1 MYESAPFSCLRLHS
15 PVERQEESEKRMDK
29 IENQKSDEKGKSFK
43 EIFLEHYLEH
53 GLGSL
58 SKSDIDALVMHLL
71 DIYGWKDV
79 KSFADLPNQIAS
91 VKLKTPISKIKKL
104 RYEAALK
111 FGSVEETEK
120 KCRNLVLKALKSHV
134 WRKDENYISFI
145 LESTLARNWLQSEL
159 KLRGVVYD
167 SSFNSEIVRLDIE
180 DFVQV
185 IVILL
190 GDDAVAEIR
199 KQILKEKFCKV
210 IDVPKDIAVNATLDL
225 AKGVVKLGLIKLG
238 IAIFGG

>member
-1 MYESAPFSCLRLHS
+1 MADA
-15 PVERQEESEKRMDK
+15 K
-29 IENQKSDEKGKSFK
+29 NQKNDLREKSFK
-43 EIFLEHYLEH
+43 GIFLKHYLEH

-58 SKSDIDALVMHLL
+58 SKSDIDALVMYLL
-71 DIYGWKDV
+71 DIYGWDDV
-79 KSFADLPNQIAS
+79 ESFADLPNQIAS

-120 KCRNLVLKALKSHV
+120 KCRSLVKKALKSNV
-134 WRKDENYISFI
+134 WRKNENYISFM

-167 SSFNSEIVRLDIE
+167 SSFNGEIVRLDVD

-185 IVILL
+185 IAILL

-199 KQILKEKFCKV
+199 KQILKEKFGKAV
-210 IDVPKDIAVNATLDL
+210 DVAKGVALDIAVDV
-225 AKGVVKLGLIKLG
+225 AKNIINIGMAKLG
-238 IAIFGG
+238 IPIGG